1 MINSTRMKREDDGEV
16 QRRSFDSELEHLHKT
31 LVTMASLVEEN
42 IYHSVKS
49 LVEKDELLAK
59 RVIEKD
65 ELINSLELEIEMGS
79 FRMIALQQPVGSDLR
94 RIATMLKISGDLERM
109 GDYATSISKTTIR
122 LQSEKQHVKPLI
134 DIPEMARLVREMV
147 RDALNA
153 YISGNEEEA
162 ILISQRDDEVDH
174 LYTVIFDDLITVM
187 KQDSKN
193 IHQGSHL
200 LLIAQYLERVADH
213 VTNICEWIVYMKT
226 GKITALNL

>member
-1 MINSTRMKREDDGEV
+1 MR
-16 QRRSFDSELEHLHKT
+16 RRSFDSELEHLHKT
-31 LVTMASLVEEN
+31 LVTMATLVEEN

-49 LVEKDELLAK
+49 LVEKDEKLAK
-59 RVIEKD
+59 LVTEKD
-65 ELINSLELEIEMGS
+65 ELINSLELEIEMGC

-94 RIATMLKISGDLERM
+94 RVATMLKISGDLERM

-122 LQSEKQHVKPLI
+122 LQGEKLVKPLI
-134 DIPEMARLVREMV
+134 DIPEMAKVVKEMV

-153 YISGNEEEA
+153 YISGDQEEA
-162 ILISQRDDEVDH
+162 IRIAKRDDEVDH
-174 LYTVIFDDLITVM
+174 LYTVIFDDLLSVM
-187 KQDSKN
+187 KKDAMN

-200 LLIAQYLERVADH
+200 LLVAQYLERVADH